1 VVSARENEYS
11 NFLTEHADVTL
22 NAKWDTSKGVD
33 AMKKLVIAVFVV
45 TLVFVVSAQAEESP
59 SVRKMAPMSS
69 GELDAPAVVKEV
81 TDTFK
86 QFIAA
91 INRKD
96 ASAWAKYYSRDEFVS
111 AVAGADLY
119 DTRSSWVKTIT
130 SYFSKRAR
138 QHVEPQEVRITLLG
152 PNLVLLTSKE
162 KAEMQLKSGQSS
174 RSRHVFTTVWKKGQ
188 EGWRILYSHESWVD
202 EPAQ

>member
-1 VVSARENEYS
+1 
-11 NFLTEHADVTL
+11 
-22 NAKWDTSKGVD
+22 
-33 AMKKLVIAVFVV
+33 MKKLVLAVFVV
-45 TLVFVVSAQAEESP
+45 TLVWMVSAHAEES
-59 SVRKMAPMSS
+59 SSDRKLTPVSS

-81 TDTFK
+81 TDSFK
-86 QFIAA
+86 QFVAA

-96 ASAWAKYYSRDEFVS
+96 AKAWAKYYSKDEFVY

-119 DTRSSWVKTIT
+119 DTRSAWVKTIT

-138 QHVEPQEVRITLLG
+138 QFVEPQEVRITLLG

-162 KAEMQLKSGQSS
+162 RAEMQLKSGQSN
-174 RSRHVFTTVWKKGQ
+174 RSSHVFTLLWKKGK

-202 EPAQ
+202 EPAGKEKPGTAGL